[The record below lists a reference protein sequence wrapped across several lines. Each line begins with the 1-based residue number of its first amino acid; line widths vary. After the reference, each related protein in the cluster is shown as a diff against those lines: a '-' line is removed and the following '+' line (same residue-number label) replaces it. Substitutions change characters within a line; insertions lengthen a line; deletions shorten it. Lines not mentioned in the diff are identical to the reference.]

1 MQQNSPQAKVDCTCT
16 RAQWVKIRYGK
27 DNQWLLRVYEKIKK
41 NGNDLNLNTQH
52 IFLATP
58 FLRIRPSFLFIS
70 PFNFSPHYPLTPT
83 PPPHRSNIYQN
94 KSTYPQCP
102 IFAARTLSRTI
113 NQLIDTMPRDISTWS
128 IKRDSTNQKA

>member
-1 MQQNSPQAKVDCTCT
+1 MQQNSPQAKVDCNQP
-16 RAQWVKIRYGK
+16 AQWVKIRYGK
-27 DNQWLLRVYEKIKK
+27 ENQSGFYVHTKRK
-41 NGNDLNLNTQH
+41 GNDLNLNTQH

-83 PPPHRSNIYQN
+83 PPPHLSNIYQN
-94 KSTYPQCP
+94 NSSYPQCP
-102 IFAARTLSRTI
+102 IFAPRTLSRII